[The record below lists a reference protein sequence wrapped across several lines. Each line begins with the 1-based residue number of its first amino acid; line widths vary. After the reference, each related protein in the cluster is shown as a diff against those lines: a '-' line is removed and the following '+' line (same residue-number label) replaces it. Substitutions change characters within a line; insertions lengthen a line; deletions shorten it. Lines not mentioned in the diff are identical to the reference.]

1 MSLQGKV
8 AIVTGGAQ
16 GIGRAIAEGLAE
28 DGADIVVADLDPA
41 RSQDA
46 VAAIQK
52 LGRRTLSVKVNV
64 ADWNDAKAM
73 ADEVMQEWGRID
85 ILVNNAGITRDGLLL
100 RMKEEDWNL
109 VLQVNL
115 NGTFHCTKAVLL
127 PMTKQRY
134 GRIVNIASIVGAM
147 GNVGQANYSASK
159 AAVMGFTKTVAREY
173 ASRR

>member
-16 GIGRAIAEGLAE
+16 GLDAPSRRGLAE

-41 RSQDA
+41 CSQDA

-52 LGRRTLSVKVNV
+52 LGRRTLSVKSQRGRL
-64 ADWNDAKAM
+64 NDAKAM
-73 ADEVMQEWGRID
+73 ADQVMQRVGRID

-109 VLQVNL
+109 S
-115 NGTFHCTKAVLL
+115 FK
-127 PMTKQRY
+127 
-134 GRIVNIASIVGAM
+134 SI
-147 GNVGQANYSASK
+147 
-159 AAVMGFTKTVAREY
+159 
-173 ASRR
+173 